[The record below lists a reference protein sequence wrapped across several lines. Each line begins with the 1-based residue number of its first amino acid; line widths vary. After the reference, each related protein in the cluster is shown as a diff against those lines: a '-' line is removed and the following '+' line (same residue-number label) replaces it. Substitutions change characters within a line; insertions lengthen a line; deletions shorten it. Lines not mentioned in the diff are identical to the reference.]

1 MHTSKGSEKDGVKKL
16 TKHLLITDH
25 QNNARECLDIR
36 NFFFRGN
43 QNKIK
48 YTFRMRYKCNRL
60 LETNNSRIETR
71 IRMTT
76 GYSFGGAGRG
86 VFFGGWDDK
95 W

>member
-36 NFFFRGN
+36 NFIFAVT
-43 QNKIK
+43 KK

-60 LETNNSRIETR
+60 FETNNSRIETR

-76 GYSFGGAGRG
+76 GYSFGGPG
-86 VFFGGWDDK
+86 VLFGGCDDK

>member
-36 NFFFRGN
+36 NFIFAVTKTKLNIPSG
-43 QNKIK
+43 
-48 YTFRMRYKCNRL
+48 YKCNRL
-60 LETNNSRIETR
+60 FETNNSRIETR

-76 GYSFGGAGRG
+76 GYSLGGGAGC
-86 VFFGGWDDK
+86 FFGGVG
-95 W
+95 